1 MLLQNYNTMGSKKD
15 AQGNEITFLTPHSHL
30 FQVAGRI
37 FYSEGD
43 QSWNTIRLKKEI
55 LQQFPQ
61 LKEKSSSF
69 GYVMIIPRSQEEMKK
84 LVDEKKES
92 LPILLFFHKDVKPN

>member
-1 MLLQNYNTMGSKKD
+1 MTLKKEN
-15 AQGNEITFLTPHSHL
+15 QEVIRENLVFLSPHNRI
-30 FQVAGRI
+30 FRIGGRL

-43 QSWNTIRLKKEI
+43 QSWNTIRMKKEL

-69 GYVMIIPRSQEEMKK
+69 SYVMMVPRSQEEMKK
-84 LVDEKKES
+84 LMDEKKES
-92 LPILLFFHKDVKPN
+92 LPILLFFHKDQKEN